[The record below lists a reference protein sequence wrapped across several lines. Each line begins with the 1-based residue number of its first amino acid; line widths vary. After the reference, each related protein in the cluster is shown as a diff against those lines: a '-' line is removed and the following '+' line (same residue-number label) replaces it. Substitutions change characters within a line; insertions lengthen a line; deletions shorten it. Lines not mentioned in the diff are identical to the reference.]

1 MKKPKLDPLTRL
13 QLEAI
18 REQIDVLL
26 DAGKAEVSTKPP
38 KRGKAGAK
46 ARTTRGGGSGPTPA
60 PAAGLNIQVLPRPLS
75 TRARAAAPTLVV
87 LHATAGA
94 SAQSSID
101 HLRSVSLS
109 YHFIITRDGRD
120 TARTRNADG
129 SPPIIFQCTHPA
141 HRAAHVGSTIPAPS
155 GVRINEA
162 SIGISLANMQDG
174 EAYTPGQIAAL
185 DQLVAHLKRAHPS
198 LRHLTNHAL
207 VQPWNRA
214 DPVRIDASALAARHG
229 YTLFR
234 PTAQQIRDHRP

>member
-1 MKKPKLDPLTRL
+1 MKKPKPDPLTRL
-13 QLEAI
+13 QLQAI

-26 DAGKAEVSTKPP
+26 DGGKREITAEPP
-38 KRGKAGAK
+38 KRAKAGAK
-46 ARTTRGGGSGPTPA
+46 TRSTRGGGPTPA
-60 PAAGLNIQVLPRPLS
+60 RAAGMNIQVLPRPLS

-94 SAQSSID
+94 SAMSSIN
-101 HLRSVSLS
+101 HLRGVGLS
-109 YHFIITRDGRD
+109 YHFIIARDGRD
-120 TARTRNADG
+120 TARTGDADG

-141 HRAAHVGSTIPAPS
+141 HRAAHVGSSIPAPS
-155 GVRINEA
+155 GVRINEC
-162 SIGISLANMQDG
+162 SIGISLANRQNG

-185 DQLVAHLKRAHPS
+185 DRLLAHLKGAHPS

-214 DPVRIDASALAARHG
+214 DPVRIDVVALAARHG

-234 PTAQQIRDHRP
+234 PTAQQIRDHEP

>member
-1 MKKPKLDPLTRL
+1 MKKTKLDDLTRL

-26 DAGKAEVSTKPP
+26 GGGKSEITEKP
-38 KRGKAGAK
+38 AK
-46 ARTTRGGGSGPTPA
+46 PAKTRATRGPGDGGARPTLA
-60 PAAGLNIQVLPRPLS
+60 SAVGLNIQVLPRPLS
-75 TRARAAAPTLVV
+75 TRSRAAAPTLVV

-94 SAQSSID
+94 SAMSSIN
-101 HLRSVSLS
+101 HLRGVGLS
-109 YHFIITRDGRD
+109 YHFIIARDGRD
-120 TARTRNADG
+120 TARTPNADG

-155 GVRINEA
+155 GASINES
-162 SIGISLANMQDG
+162 SIGISLANMQNG

-185 DQLVAHLKRAHPS
+185 DQLLAHLKRAHPS
-198 LRHLTNHAL
+198 LRHLTNHAI

-214 DPVRIDASALAARHG
+214 DPVRIDAAALAARHG

-234 PTAQQIRDHRP
+234 PTPQQIRAHRP